1 MDDGHAKRDM
11 QRNLA
16 RAIIDVMHALHEL
29 GFVHCD
35 PKLENIVLMWP
46 EDKYTNYKVRFID
59 LDSCCRNGELWPS
72 APDGALKFTVTCVA
86 PEVRYSL
93 RAPCAPARAN

>member
-1 MDDGHAKRDM
+1 MDDGHTKRDM

-35 PKLENIVLMWP
+35 PKLENIVLM
-46 EDKYTNYKVRFID
+46 
-59 LDSCCRNGELWPS
+59 
-72 APDGALKFTVTCVA
+72 A
-86 PEVRYSL
+86 
-93 RAPCAPARAN
+93 